1 MLHPKINIEGLT
13 PNLLS
18 TIDIPLTPKQAKL
31 YLKKNKLK
39 EKATISP
46 TDIFLVNLSYN
57 TIYLFLSKIIK
68 YSHINHPLF
77 FYSKF

>member
-1 MLHPKINIEGLT
+1 MELNIEGLT

-39 EKATISP
+39 ENATIKVPSTSIQYLLP
-46 TDIFLVNLSYN
+46 IFFLLTLVIILS
-57 TIYLFLSKIIK
+57 TFFFLK
-68 YSHINHPLF
+68 
-77 FYSKF
+77 